1 MGWTG
6 CFRGVEVLDGI
17 SGRLVPFVH
26 VEVST
31 HGTDG
36 NSKDQRTF
44 LRLKVTVP
52 GGTLPSFYLQLY

>member
-6 CFRGVEVLDGI
+6 CFRGVEVLGGI
-17 SGRLVPFVH
+17 SGWLSPFVH
-26 VEVST
+26 VGMST

-36 NSKDQRTF
+36 SSKDQRAS

-52 GGTLPSFYLQLY
+52 GGTLPSLYLKLY